1 MTRVL
6 VAMLLIAGCADHS
19 APAKP
24 ATPAARAVTPRSKLP
39 EKVAPLVPRHG
50 IYAAGGGLTSAPWRV
65 VVDDDANTI
74 YGGSS
79 RQQNASS
86 LGKLETEQ
94 TKPLTPRNKE
104 LLGKLAADAWT
115 EPAPATPP
123 EPTADYDE
131 IVIVADGDDCFYL
144 EGYGPIRRP
153 AAAKLI
159 EMLRAAA
166 GL

>member
-6 VAMLLIAGCADHS
+6 VVLLVMAACADHS
-19 APAKP
+19 APRP
-24 ATPAARAVTPRSKLP
+24 APPAQREVTARAELP

-74 YGGSS
+74 YGGASK
-79 RQQNASS
+79 QQGGST
-86 LGKLETEQ
+86 LGKLDTEQ

-104 LLGKLAADAWT
+104 LLGKLATDAWS
-115 EPAPATPP
+115 EPAPGKPAD
-123 EPTADYDE
+123 PTADYDE
-131 IVIVADGDDCFYL
+131 ILIVADGDDCFFL
-144 EGYGPIRRP
+144 EGFGPIRRP
-153 AAAKLI
+153 AAAHLI
-159 EMLRAAA
+159 EMLRAAS